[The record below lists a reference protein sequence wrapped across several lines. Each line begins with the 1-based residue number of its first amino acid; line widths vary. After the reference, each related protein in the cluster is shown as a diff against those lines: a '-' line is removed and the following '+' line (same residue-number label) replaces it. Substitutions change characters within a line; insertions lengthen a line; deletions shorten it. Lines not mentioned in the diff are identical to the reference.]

1 MPARAPEYEKARE
14 IASIPFLSLPF
25 SLTSSP
31 TNKINASLAAL
42 RSHSGIVCAT
52 YVDLRFLIARNGS
65 HVPDDAEQ
73 SSKDERSHS
82 RNQVTKKKKNT
93 TTPQNEFSSWRCSLV
108 KNQRAVPRSHNLRP
122 ATSQTSGNPGEG
134 P

>member
-1 MPARAPEYEKARE
+1 MKSPR
-14 IASIPFLSLPF
+14 SLSLPF

-82 RNQVTKKKKNT
+82 RNQVTKKKYDDATK
-93 TTPQNEFSSWRCSLV
+93 RILV
-108 KNQRAVPRSHNLRP
+108 MALFAGQESAGRSPISQSAPSDIPNLRKSRGGALT
-122 ATSQTSGNPGEG
+122 ATNGGV
-134 P
+134 